1 MKNTLVTILLSF
13 SVLCGASAAPLI
25 NAGSSY
31 SVYIAGSDSGAPLF
45 VSGIFDG
52 AASTLTRSGHQLA
65 LTGSETVSG
74 PGKSL
79 VRIDLSAD
87 GDLFPS
93 IYDSALFG
101 LGVDGN
107 GLDFAT
113 PVRLDDARIELFIG
127 SDLIFRSGNLAGLIA
142 AGDPWNGLFP
152 AEGFSFDI
160 AGAGALGISR
170 FAFEFELKDKSVAEP
185 GSLVLGGLALA
196 ALAGVRRRR
205 RTLQG

>member
-13 SVLCGASAAPLI
+13 AVLYGASAAPLV

-45 VSGIFDG
+45 ATGIFDG
-52 AASTLTRSGHQLA
+52 AASVLTRSGLQLA
-65 LTGSETVSG
+65 LTESETVTG
-74 PGKSL
+74 AGKSL
-79 VRIDLSAD
+79 VRMDLSAN

-101 LGVDGN
+101 VGVDGN

-113 PVRLDDARIELFIG
+113 PVRLNDARIELFVG
-127 SDLIFRSGNLAGLIA
+127 SDLIFRSDNLAGLIA
-142 AGDPWNGLFP
+142 AGDPWDGAFP
-152 AEGFSFDI
+152 ASGFAFDI
-160 AGAGALGISR
+160 GGAGALGISR
-170 FAFEFELKDKSVAEP
+170 FAFEFELRDKSVAEP

-205 RTLQG
+205 RTPQG